1 MDTGSFENMA
11 RRAGVRK
18 DKTKALRMPGVNRCV
33 GGVLQLDNSS
43 SRQRLQNSDVKER
56 RKWVKL
62 IDHIPE
68 FDGWKKD
75 SVLVM
80 NLSID
85 SMAFEPA
92 RYPA

>member
-1 MDTGSFENMA
+1 MSKHIAEYNG
-11 RRAGVRK
+11 RR
-18 DKTKALRMPGVNRCV
+18 T
-33 GGVLQLDNSS
+33 
-43 SRQRLQNSDVKER
+43 
-56 RKWVKL
+56 L